1 MNKNSTLIIVVNVVL
16 AIFGIAILFFAS
28 IFSLGSQE
36 DYLELINKSHWSYFS
51 NRLLFNILVS
61 IVVILIIGFFN
72 YLIFKINK
80 QKVKIKKI
88 LLLDF
93 LVFLVCSMF
102 FIACRLNAKID
113 HCY

>member
-1 MNKNSTLIIVVNVVL
+1 MNKDGRFIIVVNVIL

-51 NRLLFNILVS
+51 NRLLFNVLVS
-61 IVVILIIGFFN
+61 MVIILIIGFFN
-72 YLIFKINK
+72 WLTFEINK
-80 QKVKIKKI
+80 QKIKIKKI

-93 LVFLVCSMF
+93 LVFIVCSMF

-113 HCY
+113 NYY